1 MDIVDVGSISSANL
15 VGLLIFYS
23 FGEGSIILGGINN
36 HQGVVGWHGHGVMQ
50 WSGFKMIGGE
60 F

>member
-36 HQGVVGWHGHGVMQ
+36 HQGVVG
-50 WSGFKMIGGE
+50 
-60 F
+60 